1 MLEMEIS
8 LAIVMG
14 LAFGAL
20 FERYQFCMNSAIAHV
35 FLFGG
40 THKLRWVL
48 IAVLVSTVLFNLLI
62 SLGVV
67 GTGAMPLLPTTIFA
81 GVVFGIGMNLA
92 GGCVSGTLYKMGQ
105 GYLASWI
112 AFLGMVSGFGAV
124 ELTLSRALD
133 LATMHWQGHTLPVT
147 LGVDPFLFAVL
158 VIAVVLAGYWV
169 WRRPKTGAETGKT
182 RNRVDWSSP
191 LVGAVLIAILNAIYF
206 VIFSH
211 PLGLVGLM
219 SVPFLGGAFLSAF
232 VTGRFRFGR
241 PARRQAISSLI
252 GGLLMGTSS
261 SAMMGCN
268 VTHILG
274 GTPQFGIGSLVA
286 TAGIVIGAWL
296 GAKLVLRIA

>member
-1 MLEMEIS
+1 MEII

-20 FERYQFCMNSAIAHV
+20 FERYQFCMNSAITHV

-40 THKLRWVL
+40 THKLKGSL
-48 IAVLVSTVLFNLLI
+48 IAVLASTVLFNLLI
-62 SLGVV
+62 TLGLV
-67 GTGAMPLLPTTIFA
+67 GTGAMPLLPTTIFS
-81 GVVFGIGMNLA
+81 GVLFGIGMNLA

-124 ELTLSRALD
+124 ELTLARTLD
-133 LATMHWQGHTLPVT
+133 FAVMRWQGATLPMT
-147 LGVDPFLFAVL
+147 LGVDPFMFAVL
-158 VIAVVLAGYWV
+158 VIAVALVGYWV
-169 WRRPKTGAETGKT
+169 WGRRKVSPETGQT
-182 RNRVDWSSP
+182 HTLMDWSSP
-191 LVGAVLIAILNAIYF
+191 LTGAILIAILNTIYF

-211 PLGLVGLM
+211 ILGLVGLM
-219 SVPFLGGAFLSAF
+219 SVPFLGGPFLSAS
-232 VTGRFRFGR
+232 VTGRFRLRR
-241 PARRQAISSLI
+241 PARRQAVSSLI
-252 GGLLMGTSS
+252 GGFLMGTSS

-274 GTPQFGIGSLVA
+274 GVPQFGIGSLVA
-286 TAGIVIGAWL
+286 TVGIVLGAWL